1 MTMNTD
7 TMHTTANTG
16 AGRVRKVMSL
26 KTSEE
31 VKRARI
37 QEKQEMML
45 AKKRAL
51 LDAVEQAVALPEPM
65 PEVIANEPAAPE
77 PMVDTKEHDEQ
88 PVVSTKHKVWKVMEE
103 MRTSI
108 GLFMDKVQGFVLEE
122 G

>member
-1 MTMNTD
+1 MNTD
-7 TMHTTANTG
+7 TMHTTTNTG

-65 PEVIANEPAAPE
+65 PEVIATEPEAPE

-88 PVVSTKHKVWKVMEE
+88 HVVNTKRKVWKVMEE
-103 MRTSI
+103 MKTSI
-108 GLFMDKVQGFVLEE
+108 GLFMDKMQGFVLEE

>member
-1 MTMNTD
+1 MNTD

-16 AGRVRKVMSL
+16 AGKVRKVMSL
-26 KTSEE
+26 KTSDE
-31 VKRARI
+31 VKIARI
-37 QEKQEMML
+37 LEKQEMML

-65 PEVIANEPAAPE
+65 AEMIASEPAAPE
-77 PMVDTKEHDEQ
+77 PVVDTKEHDEQ
-88 PVVSTKHKVWKVMEE
+88 PVVSTKRKVWKVMEE

>member
-1 MTMNTD
+1 MTTD
-7 TMHTTANTG
+7 AKHTIANTG

-31 VKRARI
+31 VKMARI
-37 QEKQEMML
+37 QEKREMML
-45 AKKRAL
+45 AKRRAL

-65 PEVIANEPAAPE
+65 PEVIAAEPVAPE
-77 PMVDTKEHDEQ
+77 PVVDTKVHEEP
-88 PVVSTKHKVWKVMEE
+88 PVVHTKGRMREMMEG

-108 GLFMDKVQGFVLEE
+108 GLFVDKVQVFVLEE

>member
-16 AGRVRKVMSL
+16 AGRVRMVMSL

-45 AKKRAL
+45 AKRRAL
-51 LDAVEQAVALPEPM
+51 LDAVEQAVTLPEM
-65 PEVIANEPAAPE
+65 PCKENIEEVVAPIAPE
-77 PMVDTKEHDEQ
+77 PCQQPAEVQEEAPTLKRQMGRFVGSITSFVDR
-88 PVVSTKHKVWKVMEE
+88 
-103 MRTSI
+103 MRI
-108 GLFMDKVQGFVLEE
+108 LVLEE